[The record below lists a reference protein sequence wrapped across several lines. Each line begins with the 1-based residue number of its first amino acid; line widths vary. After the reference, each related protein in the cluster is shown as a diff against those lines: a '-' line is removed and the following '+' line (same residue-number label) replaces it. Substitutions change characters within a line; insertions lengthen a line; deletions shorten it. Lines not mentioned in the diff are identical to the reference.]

1 MVICAEQPTYSEVSP
16 DDRAILRADVRSVG
30 LRNDLVEQIVL
41 RLSIDERVISV
52 RWTMAHSVME

>member
-1 MVICAEQPTYSEVSP
+1 MVICAKQSMYSEVSP